1 MEPAPRSKTQT
12 ETQTSPVPARPADPG
27 PAPAHQSR
35 PLSSTERAFWLL
47 DRGTRW
53 NGVQVAALRGP
64 IDVAVLRAA
73 LGQVQARHPLLR
85 VRVVGGDRRP
95 AFTTAGAGPLPLR
108 VLPRHS
114 DTAWQAAVEEELNAP
129 FPPDGDHLT
138 RLSLLQ
144 GAGRH
149 ELVFAHHHVTADALS
164 GVYAVRDLLS
174 EYARRCE
181 AGPGAPAEPEP
192 GFGPGPGPALA
203 LRPPLAAL
211 LPAAA
216 RGVPLFW
223 AMHRFFR
230 KYVLGRAWGAPRPL
244 PREQAAPPA
253 VRRNRLVHLA
263 LPPDETAALAERAR
277 EAGTTVHAAI
287 CAALLLAAGETA
299 YAGEDDVTAGCFT
312 AVNLRGELTEPVGEE
327 MGLYISQVTTFH
339 RIAPPPPLWSLA
351 REVKAQLKEALAHG
365 EQYLTMPL
373 IGLFIP
379 GGRDPAPGF
388 IRRFDGGSPAALG
401 VTNVAQL
408 PIPRRYGPL
417 VLDNYQI
424 TVGLSVVGQLLGAV
438 TTFAGTLNLNLIYV
452 EPLVSEAR
460 ARAIAHGA
468 LSRLREAL
476 AAERAA

>member
-1 MEPAPRSKTQT
+1 MQPAPRSKTET
-12 ETQTSPVPARPADPG
+12 ETP
-27 PAPAHQSR
+27 PAPALQTR

-181 AGPGAPAEPEP
+181 AGPGGHAPAEPA
-192 GFGPGPGPALA
+192 PGPGPSLA

-211 LPAAA
+211 LPAGA

-230 KYVLGRAWGAPRPL
+230 KYVLGRARGAPRTL
-244 PREQAAPPA
+244 PREQAAPPS
-253 VRRNRLVHLA
+253 VRRNRLVHLT
-263 LPPDETAALAERAR
+263 LSPDETAALAERAR
-277 EAGTTVHAAI
+277 QAGTTVHAAI
-287 CAALLLAAGETA
+287 CAALLLSAGETA
-299 YAGEDDVTAGCFT
+299 YAGEGDVTAGCFT

-408 PIPRRYGPL
+408 PIPRRYGAL
-417 VLDNYQI
+417 VLENYQI

-468 LSRLREAL
+468 LSRLRAAS